1 MTLSRNSHV
10 MFLASILR
18 SVNVMTKP
26 RPLSPHLQIYRLPL
40 PALMSIS
47 HRLSGVVLS
56 TGTIFVAVWLMM
68 LAAGETSFALAQSVV
83 GHPLSQLVLFG
94 YSVALFYHACNGVRH
109 LFWDAVIGVNI
120 PAIYASGRVAI
131 ALAVVL
137 TGLFWLVI
145 YW

>member
-1 MTLSRNSHV
+1 MTLSRNSHL
-10 MFLASILR
+10 MFVTSILR
-18 SVNVMTKP
+18 SLNVMTKP

-68 LAAGETSFALAQSVV
+68 LAAGKTSFALAQSVV

>member
-10 MFLASILR
+10 MFVASILR
-18 SVNVMTKP
+18 SLNVMTKP

-131 ALAVVL
+131 ALAIVL
-137 TGLFWLVI
+137 TGLFWALI
-145 YW
+145 YS